1 MNPRRRLGR
10 GSSGVGTALAAALLG
25 FALGAVPAAVAADAA
40 PPPGREARPAPPL
53 SSAPLSSAQPPSAL
67 SSAPLSSTQPPS
79 ARASS
84 APRLPQEGSPPA
96 SRWKVQASAVG
107 AWSLP
112 VGLEGDRGDVEVR
125 RAGFD
130 VLTTYEVSSRLSVG
144 FDVGAE
150 RSTYRF
156 SDRDR
161 VVAGVGRLFEEGTTA
176 YVTPGFKVTL
186 DDNWSYGAAVTVATG
201 FAPGADPADGTT
213 ASVMAT
219 VRRRLSPSLALMV
232 GGLYATNIED
242 DPLIVPIVVVLGA
255 GDGPGGPV
263 RFEFRGAG
271 VRAAY
276 PLSPRVSVAAA
287 VRYMNRGF
295 RMASDDRLSEGVF
308 RDVRVPLSVEFDLHP
323 TRSVTISGAVGVNA
337 YADLRFEDRRGN
349 EVVEAQADVGF
360 WFALSAT
367 FRF

>member
-1 MNPRRRLGR
+1 M
-10 GSSGVGTALAAALLG
+10 
-25 FALGAVPAAVAADAA
+25 
-40 PPPGREARPAPPL
+40 
-53 SSAPLSSAQPPSAL
+53 
-67 SSAPLSSTQPPS
+67 
-79 ARASS
+79 
-84 APRLPQEGSPPA
+84 
-96 SRWKVQASAVG
+96 G

-112 VGLEGDRGDVEVR
+112 VGLEGDRGDVAVR
-125 RAGFD
+125 RAGLD
-130 VLTTYEVSSRLSVG
+130 VLTTYEVSPRLTLG

-176 YVTPGFKVTL
+176 YGTTGCKVTPS
-186 DDNWSYGAAVTVATG
+186 DAWSYAVALTVATG
-201 FAPGADPADGTT
+201 FAPGGNPADGTT
-213 ASVMAT
+213 ASVVAT
-219 VRRRLSPSLALMV
+219 VKRRLSPSLALLV
-232 GGLYATNIED
+232 GGLYATSIED
-242 DPLIVPIVVVLGA
+242 DATIVPIVAVTGA

-276 PLSPRVSVAAA
+276 ALSPRWSVAVAA
-287 VRYMNRGF
+287 RYVKREF
-295 RMASDDRLSEGVF
+295 RMASDDRLPEGVF
-308 RDVRVPLSVEFDLHP
+308 RDVRVPVSVEFDLHP
-323 TRSVTISGAVGVNA
+323 TPDVTISGAVGVNA
-337 YADLRFEDRRGN
+337 YADLRFDDRRGH